1 MANVEVQLD
10 VKAEYKQA
18 LMAIASLGKALDA
31 VQQRAKVALT
41 VSGGAQGG
49 SQGTGGTG
57 EAETQQKAAVEALSA
72 AMKDAAAAAA
82 TLAESVAKLTP
93 ALKEMGPQAEQVQQV
108 LTLAE
113 HYKQLAAAMGI
124 AADAAAKYNASG
136 AQQGETDARIQ
147 KLMEENQKLM
157 ELVSNIRAEYAEI
170 VKRNA
175 ELNRTKT
182 AREESSRSAREE
194 LEVEED
200 LTYVMQLAAMS
211 KRELTAEIAR
221 LTKERKEAAK
231 AGDEAKYKELTE
243 ELKLARQ
250 AMTKLRQ
257 EQQLARIAWM
267 QQAQTAQQMG
277 QSVRTLTDGFMN
289 FGESVENGTVNL
301 TGMVTAVTSLSLAIK
316 AGLGPLGWALAAVEL
331 LTTAWNMYAKSQKEA
346 EEAEKKSQER
356 IVKLTTA
363 YHEAAA
369 EAQKFKD
376 QEARKAEINE
386 LIARYDTLNDRL
398 RERNTLL
405 ETGLRIKQ
413 AELTMEAKEDE
424 RAITIEQHEIMR
436 SYYRGEIDEEEMKSR
451 LDRLKIK
458 QAKNKKKQVAR
469 KGRLDVDM
477 ANAQITQAKE
487 ELESAKQKRYETYE
501 GSGALL
507 GTDERLYGLDP
518 ATMKTN
524 AAAYNEALQSMQDLE
539 KTEKERLAKIKK
551 DATLAYRNV
560 NRETTSPEEIA
571 RLREAMNAAQ
581 AMTETNELRAA
592 KDKVKNILPSLKG
605 WSVEQIESGEYGERY
620 KTHKEK
626 LKITNDAIT
635 KAEDAV
641 TQAEEKLTKALE
653 KKADVE
659 TQLAIKLDL
668 ENQNISLQYTQAGQ
682 NVMTRQAKKEFEER
696 KKKEREEEQAK
707 KRAAEAARK
716 EAERRAKLQSK
727 AITEGEYEGNL
738 TKQARA
744 IARGGGYKMLADNK
758 LTKEEL
764 QMLINTAQ
772 KNSENEAYL
781 ALIKDILVTARKNN
795 AVTMERIRE
804 QRAKLEKLNI
814 NLAD

>member
-49 SQGTGGTG
+49 SQGSGGTE

-175 ELNRTKT
+175 ELNRIKT
-182 AREESSRSAREE
+182 AREESARSAREE
-194 LEVEED
+194 LEAEQD
-200 LTYVMQLAAMS
+200 LSYQMALSVMS
-211 KRELTAEIAR
+211 KRELIAEIQR
-221 LTKERKEAAK
+221 LTKEREEAAK
-231 AGDEAKYKELTE
+231 VKDQKLWEEKTE

-250 AMTKLRQ
+250 ALTKLRQ
-257 EQQLARIAWM
+257 EQQLSRIAWM

-277 QSVRTLTDGFMN
+277 QSVRTLADGFLN
-289 FGESVENGTVNL
+289 FGEAVENGTVNL
-301 TGMVTAVTSLSLAIK
+301 TGMVSAVTSLSLAIK

-331 LTTAWNMYAKSQKEA
+331 LTTAWNKYAQSQKKA
-346 EEAEKKSQER
+346 EEAEKKRQER
-356 IVKLTTA
+356 IVSLTTA

-376 QEARKAEINE
+376 QEARKAELNE
-386 LIARYDTLNDRL
+386 VIARYDDLNNRL

-405 ETGLRIKQ
+405 ETGLRMKQ
-413 AELTMEAKEDE
+413 AELLMEAKEDE
-424 RAITIEQHEIMR
+424 QALAVERHEITR
-436 SYYRGEIDEEEMKSR
+436 AYYRGEIDEEEMQSR

-458 QAKNKKKQVAR
+458 QARNKKEQVEKKGSLDISTVKEQLKLAEKR
-469 KGRLDVDM
+469 KAEAYLGVG
-477 ANAQITQAKE
+477 
-487 ELESAKQKRYETYE
+487 ELA
-501 GSGALL
+501 AD
-507 GTDERLYGLDP
+507 DERLFSVDP
-518 ATMKTN
+518 KTMQKF
-524 AAAYNEALQSMQDLE
+524 AAAY
-539 KTEKERLAKIKK
+539 
-551 DATLAYRNV
+551 TLAQQEYQDAFLNKRPDESM
-560 NRETTSPEEIA
+560 RYDRMQKA
-571 RLREAMNAAQ
+571 KEA
-581 AMTETNELRAA
+581 
-592 KDKVKNILPSLKG
+592 LKG
-605 WSVEQIESGEYGERY
+605 WTVDQIESSEYAERY
-620 KTHKEK
+620 KDSKEK
-626 LKITNDAIT
+626 YNKAQTEVTNAEEAVT
-635 KAEDAV
+635 KANEKLAELQRQHALAIE
-641 TQAEEKLTKALE
+641 QAE
-653 KKADVE
+653 
-659 TQLAIKLDL
+659 
-668 ENQNISLQYTQAGQ
+668 QNIRFQIQNAGQ
-682 NVMTRQAKKEFEER
+682 NVQTRVAKKEFNER
-696 KKKEREEEQAK
+696 KKKEREAEQQRKAQEREAK
-707 KRAAEAARK
+707 
-716 EAERRAKLQSK
+716 RRAKLQES
-727 AITEGEYEGNL
+727 ALAEGEYEGNL

-758 LTKEEL
+758 LSTAEL
-764 QMLINTAQ
+764 KTLIAAAQ
-772 KNSENEAYL
+772 NNAENEAFL
-781 ALIKDILVTARKNN
+781 ALIRDILKTAITNKNGTARELGKF
-795 AVTMERIRE
+795 R
-804 QRAKLEKLNI
+804 QQLEKANI
-814 NLAD
+814 NNID